1 MTKRAVLIISEQGL
15 HSLMVAGIS
24 MGWVRAWLMSVGA
37 SEVSVSLLEENS
49 GHEPEAD
56 WQLFYGSDAELNTA
70 MQHCGSSSMQEDAGF
85 ILDNPPR
92 TGWRFKEQGKRIVF
106 LPVGD
111 IAFQRHAWLSQFN
124 DGKSMLPI
132 YVRADNSLPI
142 ALEPGMSAAVSKPV
156 GGYLNAEGL
165 LIEEQVIAIL
175 KQHKLSIRTVESCT
189 AGGIAARLCRVPGA
203 SEVMDRAWITY
214 SNAAKQQEVG
224 VASELLEEHGAVS
237 EAVVRAMAEGGAN
250 ASHVCLA
257 VSGIAGPGGGT
268 DAKPVG
274 RVWVA
279 FAMAGQGARCQR
291 LHLEGSRCEV
301 QSRTV
306 IAALNLLLHEVDK
319 LPVYAD
325 ASLL

>member
-1 MTKRAVLIISEQGL
+1 MTKRAVLVISEQGL
-15 HSLMVAGIS
+15 QSLMSAGIS
-24 MGWVRAWLMSVGA
+24 IGWVRAWLMSAGA
-37 SEVSVSLLEENS
+37 SEVSVSLFEENS
-49 GHEPEAD
+49 WRESEAD
-56 WQLFYGSDAELNTA
+56 WQLFYGSEAELNTA
-70 MQHCGSSSMQEDAGF
+70 MQRYGSSSMQEKTCF
-85 ILDNPPR
+85 TLDNPPR
-92 TGWRFKEQGKRIVF
+92 TGWCFKDQGKRIVF

-111 IAFQRHAWLSQFN
+111 IAYQRHKWLPQFN

-132 YVRADNSLPI
+132 YVCADDRLPI
-142 ALEPGMSAAVSKPV
+142 VLEPGMSAAVSKPV
-156 GGYLNAEGL
+156 GGYMNAEGM

-175 KQHKLSIRTVESCT
+175 KQQKLLIRTVESCT

-203 SEVMDRAWITY
+203 SEVMDRAWVTY

-224 VASELLEEHGAVS
+224 VASELMEEHGAVS

-268 DAKPVG
+268 DEKPVG
-274 RVWVA
+274 TVWIA

-291 LHLEGSRCEV
+291 LHLTGSRCEV

-306 IAALNLLLHEVDK
+306 IAALNLLLQEVDK
-319 LPVYAD
+319 LRVHAD
-325 ASLL
+325 AKLL